1 MMKRFTTVGVAM
13 LALSMLAACSAVRQN
28 AEAGRKTARLVF
40 AAPEL
45 APRVTPTNYVSI
57 ITERETD
64 DDCAHDEL
72 GGIRIPFGVVET
84 VEQIPAGKRADIRVR
99 NADDDGNQARDIR
112 FSFVPEAGREYIIKP
127 EHDGH
132 GLKLHYYV
140 LDDDGLRTEF
150 KVDEAGVCE

>member
-1 MMKRFTTVGVAM
+1 MMKMLTTPGVV
-13 LALSMLAACSAVRQN
+13 LIALSILAGCSGIRPDSGD
-28 AEAGRKTARLVF
+28 GRKTARLVF
-40 AAPEL
+40 ARPEL
-45 APRVTPTNYVSI
+45 APRVTSTHYVSI

-84 VEQIPAGKRADIRVR
+84 IEQIPAGKRAHVRVQ
-99 NADDDGNQARDIR
+99 NADAGAQGQTIR
-112 FSFVPEAGREYIIKP
+112 FSFVPEAGREYIIEP

-132 GLKLHYYV
+132 GMKLHYYV

-150 KVDEAGVCE
+150 KVDEVGVCE

>member
-1 MMKRFTTVGVAM
+1 MMKRLTTPGIAM
-13 LALSMLAACSAVRQN
+13 LTLSLLAACSTVQQSSEDR
-28 AEAGRKTARLVF
+28 RKTARLVF

-99 NADDDGNQARDIR
+99 NADTGKQDEDIR
-112 FSFVPEAGREYIIKP
+112 FSFVPEAGREYVIEP